1 MGVVE
6 LDARR
11 MTYSGFNE
19 VEQATEE
26 GWEDLDDDISGIDAD
41 LVESLQGDW
50 TDIAYMYGS
59 LNTTQKIDL
68 AKEIGEQIE

>member
-1 MGVVE
+1 
-6 LDARR
+6 